1 MSSFGRNHDA
11 SMDRWEGMEEDLTA
25 GLGYEVVE
33 ESLHFIGGVSVAC
46 ALGDGKSF
54 FEPGDGFFGAA

>member
-1 MSSFGRNHDA
+1 
-11 SMDRWEGMEEDLTA
+11 MEEDLTA

-33 ESLHFIGGVSVAC
+33 ESLHFIGGVSVAY

-54 FEPGDGFFGAA
+54 LESGDGFFGAA